1 MLPLPSRQVTH
12 PSPIKTAQTNDS
24 KTNPPRKQ
32 IAAPGKFEYQLESLF
47 KHVAYSQGG
56 CRHQG
61 YTPIAASGPNGAVLH
76 YGHAGAPNARR
87 IEKDDMLLLDM
98 GCEYH
103 RYTSGEGKGG
113 GGGVGGGDCWWR
125 ATLCLLAGGRAA
137 KRGERE
143 RDLALSAALCSTR
156 QSRQRHQRRRRE
168 RKTNKQH
175 QTSKHINAQ
184 HPLDITTSFPASGRF
199 RADQRLVYE
208 AVLDAHAVRRGA
220 CGVCLVWFCVLWRG
234 WGEGRVYVWG

>member
-113 GGGVGGGDCWWR
+113 GGGVLAAATAGGGRRCVCWR
-125 ATLCLLAGGRAA
+125 AGGRP
-137 KRGERE
+137 REGRE
-143 RDLALSAALCSTR
+143 RGTSLY
-156 QSRQRHQRRRRE
+156 QRRSARRA
-168 RKTNKQH
+168 KADNDINGDGANAKPTNNIKRRN
-175 QTSKHINAQ
+175 TSTPNIH
-184 HPLDITTSFPASGRF
+184 
-199 RADQRLVYE
+199 
-208 AVLDAHAVRRGA
+208 
-220 CGVCLVWFCVLWRG
+220 
-234 WGEGRVYVWG
+234 